1 MGWTVE
7 TVSAVDAEI
16 EALPVKLR
24 ARLVRLLESVENV
37 GLEALQA
44 PHAKH
49 LDGKLGAAS
58 QRRRGNRE
66 GGLRDGSGTAGCG
79 PACVREEV
87 EKDTVASARDREGT
101 NETGNAM
108 TRLTDLKKRLL
119 EDPEFRKEYARV
131 DEEFELIEALVR
143 ARTAAKLTQAEL
155 AKRLG
160 TTQSAVARL
169 EGGRVSPSF
178 ATLRRYAEATGT
190 RLTVGLVPA
199 DS

>member
-1 MGWTVE
+1 
-7 TVSAVDAEI
+7 
-16 EALPVKLR
+16 
-24 ARLVRLLESVENV
+24 
-37 GLEALQA
+37 
-44 PHAKH
+44 
-49 LDGKLGAAS
+49 
-58 QRRRGNRE
+58 
-66 GGLRDGSGTAGCG
+66 
-79 PACVREEV
+79 
-87 EKDTVASARDREGT
+87 
-101 NETGNAM
+101 M
-108 TRLTDLKKRLL
+108 TRLMDLKKRLM

-155 AKRLG
+155 ARRLG

-178 ATLRRYAEATGT
+178 ATLRRYADATGT